1 MKQNVIIKMVN
12 DKVIEG
18 LKRDGFNWFKPW
30 KAGEENQ
37 PMNYFKKTYYKG
49 FNVFLLNAV
58 MLDKGYEYNQWLTF
72 KQCSKLGGKVKKDE
86 KSPAEVINCKIGYQD
101 MKTGKYL
108 KEKEIKEANLSE
120 KMTTENGNVI
130 YRYRKTF
137 TYTYWSVFN
146 VQQCEGIEPI
156 EVAKIHNAHQP
167 NELAEKITSSYINKE
182 GKLKLN
188 HGGDRAC
195 YNRVRDIVSMPKP
208 KTFVDSDSYYKVLF
222 HELAHSTGHESRLD
236 RKTLQEIENW
246 GDETYAQEELVAEIS
261 AMYLVGM
268 LDLNPHNSVQ
278 NSQAYIKGWC
288 KNLADKPKA
297 CFYAMQQAVKAVNY
311 IKG

>member
-1 MKQNVIIKMVN
+1 MKQDVIIKMVN

-18 LKRDGFNWFKPW
+18 LTQKGFDWFKPW
-30 KAGEENQ
+30 KAGDENQ
-37 PMNYFKKTYYKG
+37 PMNYVNKTFYKG
-49 FNVFLLNAV
+49 FNIFLLNSV
-58 MLDKGYEYNQWLTF
+58 MMDKGYDYNQWLTF
-72 KQCSKLGGKVKKDE
+72 KQCSNLNGKVKKGS
-86 KSPAEVINCKIGYQD
+86 KSTEVFFCKVGYQD
-101 MKTGKYL
+101 MKTGRFLTDKQV
-108 KEKEIKEANLSE
+108 KEVNLRE
-120 KMTTENGNVI
+120 KFTTEQGNVI
-130 YRYRKTF
+130 NRYRQTF
-137 TYTYWSVFN
+137 TWKYYRVFN

-156 EVAKIHNAHQP
+156 ETAKVNNVHQP
-167 NELAEKITSSYINKE
+167 NEIAEQISSSYINRD
-182 GKLKLN
+182 GKLRLN

-195 YNRVRDIVSMPKP
+195 YNRVRDAVTMPKP
-208 KTFVDSDSYYKVLF
+208 ESFVDSDSYYKVLF

-268 LDLNPHNSVQ
+268 LDLNPHDSVQ

-288 KNLADKPKA
+288 KNIADKPKA
-297 CFYAMQQAVKAVNY
+297 CFYAMQQAVKAVNC